1 MDHRSVSEDMVIEP
15 YAGVNQIQAEY
26 VIMVMIKEY
35 HYVYTQTILKSYH
48 LILIN
53 IDLDKQNVFVY
64 QTVLMLGRTL
74 ILRLL
79 LSTHKICLFDRYE
92 N

>member
-1 MDHRSVSEDMVIEP
+1 MFERLFLQVYDMDHRSVSEDMVIEP

-35 HYVYTQTILKSYH
+35 HYVYIQIILKSYH

-53 IDLDKQNVFVY
+53 IDLDDQKFF
-64 QTVLMLGRTL
+64 
-74 ILRLL
+74 
-79 LSTHKICLFDRYE
+79 LSISI
-92 N
+92 

>member
-1 MDHRSVSEDMVIEP
+1 MDRRSVSEDMVIEP

-35 HYVYTQTILKSYH
+35 HYVYTQIILKSYH

-53 IDLDKQNVFVY
+53 MDLDKQNVFVS
-64 QTVLMLGRTL
+64 
-74 ILRLL
+74 I
-79 LSTHKICLFDRYE
+79 SFDARKNSHITTSSEYPQDMFV
-92 N
+92 